1 MAEQIRKYLDN
12 EGLAHLI
19 GKLVNGTVKG
29 KGLVAPSVITE
40 IQEKLKSVATT
51 DGLSQLTEKVTALE
65 SLLNSDKSD
74 VKTAIDTFN
83 EIVAFLDGIDSS
95 ETETLAPIVRKVA
108 GIEDGA
114 QKNTVLSVAG
124 NTGHVTL
131 TKSDVALDN
140 VDNTSDANKPVSTAQ
155 AAAISDAK
163 AAGTAAAAALDEY
176 KTSNDA
182 ALKAVSDKVDAAA
195 KKEEVY
201 TKTIA
206 DSKFVAKEA
215 GKALSTNDYT
225 AADKAAV
232 GTIAG
237 KLDEAD
243 YITTDEIDAL
253 CV

>member
-40 IQEKLKSVATT
+40 IQEKLNSVATT

-114 QKNTVLSVAG
+114 QKNTVTKVAG
-124 NTGHVTL
+124 KTGDVTL
-131 TKSDVALDN
+131 AKGDVGLGD
-140 VDNTSDANKPVSTAQ
+140 VDNTSDTDKPVSTAQ
-155 AAAISDAK
+155 AAAIADAK
-163 AAGTAAAAALDEY
+163 AAGTAAADALDKY
-176 KTSNDA
+176 KASNDA
-182 ALKAVSDKVDAAA
+182 AVKAISDKVDAAA
-195 KKEEVY
+195 KSTEVY
-201 TKTIA
+201 TKTDA
-206 DSKFVAKEA
+206 DSKFVAQVEDK
-215 GKALSTNDYT
+215 GLSTNDYT

-237 KLDEAD
+237 KLDESD
-243 YITTDEIDAL
+243 YITTKEINDL
-253 CV
+253 CD